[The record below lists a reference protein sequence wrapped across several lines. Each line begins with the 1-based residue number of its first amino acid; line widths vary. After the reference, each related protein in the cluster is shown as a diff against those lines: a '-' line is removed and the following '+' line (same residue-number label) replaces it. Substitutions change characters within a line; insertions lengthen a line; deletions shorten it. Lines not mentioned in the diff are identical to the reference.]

1 MENSKYQDREL
12 LLIDLRD
19 GVRTAYTYIF
29 NTYFHELK
37 GYIATICGNT
47 SMAQEIVQQTFVKF
61 WTKRKNLVIKECIKG
76 YLFKMAYNIYRDQQK
91 QKTREL
97 QIIKE
102 IQYRATLE
110 FIENNQ
116 SDTEQKITLLN
127 QEIDKLPKK
136 CKTVFLLGKKE
147 GLKYQ
152 EIADRLNISIKT
164 VEVHMSKAL
173 SRLRNVLN
181 KN

>member
-1 MENSKYQDREL
+1 MGTMENSKYQDREL
-12 LLIDLRD
+12 L
-19 GVRTAYTYIF
+19 
-29 NTYFHELK
+29 
-37 GYIATICGNT
+37 
-47 SMAQEIVQQTFVKF
+47 F
-61 WTKRKNLVIKECIKG
+61 WTKRKKLVIKERIKG

-116 SDTEQKITLLN
+116 SDTEQKIALLN

-152 EIADRLNISIKT
+152 EIADRLNLSIKT

>member
-1 MENSKYQDREL
+1 
-12 LLIDLRD
+12 
-19 GVRTAYTYIF
+19 
-29 NTYFHELK
+29 
-37 GYIATICGNT
+37 
-47 SMAQEIVQQTFVKF
+47 
-61 WTKRKNLVIKECIKG
+61 
-76 YLFKMAYNIYRDQQK
+76 MAYNIYRDQQK

-136 CKTVFLLGKKE
+136 CKTVLDRKST
-147 GLKYQ
+147 
-152 EIADRLNISIKT
+152 RLNSSHWPISYAVFCLK
-164 VEVHMSKAL
+164 KKKK
-173 SRLRNVLN
+173 
-181 KN
+181 KNI